1 MTTFLESHECETV
14 SVSRDEMLDTIV
26 LEQPDYDG
34 SKIDTV
40 VLTFD
45 QAKGL
50 IEAINRLLDKNN
62 VVSSSDD

>member
-1 MTTFLESHECETV
+1 MTMFLESHECETV

-50 IEAINRLLDKNN
+50 IEAINRLLDENN

>member
-1 MTTFLESHECETV
+1 MTMFLESHECETV